1 MHKIIR
7 ILLPA
12 LLCLLAASCSQPAA
26 EVDGWQRSKA
36 DRLNKLAFQRRYYN
50 AEGSERYAR
59 QALQFINDSLPN
71 YDNGRLRAWNNI
83 ATSFCFRAMHDSAIA
98 YVDSVLAY
106 NGRCSNREVEQTLAQ
121 LVKAKL
127 LQRNCDIAGSYQIL
141 YNIENSGLLEGNEGG
156 MLYNL
161 ARSEFYITTTTLNY
175 HYRSKSQYQQAELLT
190 EMEQRRDKLRCD
202 YAEDMS
208 FNYALAY
215 GYYSLCSDTAMQG
228 RYLGKALHY
237 CAENL
242 HLLGDSNRFNTYHLG
257 DTYQLLGFM
266 LWSRHMKASSWLD
279 NAVALDSICRYVYNT
294 FGFDIASEADT
305 TFAFLREATSLFFL
319 HDDPYQ
325 RLGAIVSTGRYC
337 MVRGD
342 TATARNYFYEA
353 LIDSTMLGIAPKF
366 EAMLYEGF
374 LTAGCAENLNEV
386 AQWTRHEIELLNYIK
401 QNERAD
407 FMLQLELSKTR
418 RDSRLFMIFSVVLAV
433 LSLGLVVTLVLL
445 RRRTKALQ
453 RETTKLQQAKQQDI
467 ERIANVETCLSV
479 LRHDIT
485 PFISYPQN
493 DKLPDELKHDVT
505 NQLIR
510 TFENIKN
517 WTNLSIPSGLQFRA
531 TIVHL
536 QELFDRVS
544 ASINN
549 FRGDALSIHFEST
562 SLSAH
567 GDNQLLEIMLRNLVN
582 NAIQYT
588 AQGSISVSARP
599 WADDDHFVQ
608 VSIADTGCG
617 MSADE
622 LENLFRTDKKLKT
635 APAADHTT
643 DNGLN
648 IQYGTGFGLILC
660 RYIIKKHDD
669 NTRRGCRI
677 WAESEPGKGSTF
689 HFLVERGNATQN
701 A

>member
-266 LWSRHMKASSWLD
+266 LWSRHMKASSWHD

-485 PFISYPQN
+485 PFISYLRVGEHQQ
-493 DKLPDELKHDVT
+493 LPRR
-505 NQLIR
+505 R
-510 TFENIKN
+510 TLHPLRVHLAVRPRRQPVARNHATQPGEQRHPIHR
-517 WTNLSIPSGLQFRA
+517 TRQHQRVGTPMGRRRPLRSGLHRRHRLRHVSRRA
-531 TIVHL
+531 GEPVPHR
-536 QELFDRVS
+536 QEAENGPR
-544 ASINN
+544 
-549 FRGDALSIHFEST
+549 R
-562 SLSAH
+562 
-567 GDNQLLEIMLRNLVN
+567 
-582 NAIQYT
+582 
-588 AQGSISVSARP
+588 RP
-599 WADDDHFVQ
+599 HHRQRTQHPVRHR
-608 VSIADTGCG
+608 
-617 MSADE
+617 
-622 LENLFRTDKKLKT
+622 FRTHPLPLHHQK
-635 APAADHTT
+635 
-643 DNGLN
+643 
-648 IQYGTGFGLILC
+648 
-660 RYIIKKHDD
+660 
-669 NTRRGCRI
+669 TRRQHPSRLPHLGRKRTRQGLHFPLPGGTRQRHSKRI
-677 WAESEPGKGSTF
+677 KI
-689 HFLVERGNATQN
+689 
-701 A
+701 